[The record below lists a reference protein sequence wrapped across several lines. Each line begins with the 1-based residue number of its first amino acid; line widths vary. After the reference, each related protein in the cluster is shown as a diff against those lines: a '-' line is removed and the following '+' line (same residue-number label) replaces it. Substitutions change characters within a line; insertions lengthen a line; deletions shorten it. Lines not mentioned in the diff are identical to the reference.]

1 MKFVDDVNI
10 EKNNRHFCDDND
22 SRRYYQPVDLIAF
35 DIINNL
41 TDCKY
46 SFLWI
51 LRIEMNKIE
60 FLLFRVLQSRQS
72 GGGRL
77 DNVINDST
85 DPPERDDY
93 GVNPEQ
99 RSMKAS
105 KSNLNLEGYKQEQVR
120 SAKNI
125 QNWEEMA

>member
-1 MKFVDDVNI
+1 M
-10 EKNNRHFCDDND
+10 
-22 SRRYYQPVDLIAF
+22 DLIAF

-60 FLLFRVLQSRQS
+60 FLLFRVLQSRES

-93 GVNPEQ
+93 GVNPE
-99 RSMKAS
+99 
-105 KSNLNLEGYKQEQVR
+105 
-120 SAKNI
+120 
-125 QNWEEMA
+125 